1 MTAKPLTKTSLIQL
15 GVAIA
20 IALPLVWIFR
30 GFLGGDFFDA
40 QARQERTESLSR
52 LIKGSGGSGI
62 TLARYNQVQA
72 GMSIAKVETIVG
84 EGLEMNRSGADGLL
98 TIRYLWQNADSS
110 SMSATFQGNKLVT
123 KAQANL
129 K

>member
-1 MTAKPLTKTSLIQL
+1 MSIIQL
-15 GVAIA
+15 GVMIA

-30 GFLGGDFFDA
+30 GFLGGKFSEA
-40 QARQERTESLSR
+40 QARRERTEALSQ
-52 LIKGSGGSGI
+52 LIKSSGGSSI
-62 TLARYNQVQA
+62 TLVRYKQVQA

-84 EGLEMNRSGADGLL
+84 EGLEMNRSEAGGSL
-98 TIRYLWQNADSS
+98 TINYLWQNANDS